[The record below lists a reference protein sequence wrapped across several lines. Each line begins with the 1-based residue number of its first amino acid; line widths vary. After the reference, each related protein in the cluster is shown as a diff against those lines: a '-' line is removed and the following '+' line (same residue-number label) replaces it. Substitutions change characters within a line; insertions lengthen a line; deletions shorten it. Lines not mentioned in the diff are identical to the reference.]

1 MIGGQFCEHNLGLTS
16 DLTLVDHRARLRSHL
31 NKSMELFFYSV
42 IHVGVSIALI
52 ASLVLVYF
60 KIRREEFLLYWAG
73 FWACI
78 ALVLTNSVLLQP
90 FASSTGAQLALGL
103 LSSTAI
109 FLFPLFLIC
118 TGIAVSR
125 TLPPAATRPW
135 IAAAAGM
142 GWVLWLIRV
151 FYPGL
156 SLVVIQVRPLG
167 VVLGLAFLTYQL
179 ALKGRPK
186 VGATNPVLVGVTAL
200 YLVHNLALFLS
211 AQNIVTIYNPP
222 NYSAEAA
229 TVGILLQVALTFV
242 FSYSVIK
249 KTQEVNAEAAEASR
263 RLHSMLGSM
272 GLAGVIVGR
281 NGTVEFC
288 NQWLAETL
296 SVPAKEVVGTRWI
309 DSFVP
314 SRERPDVHAVFDAGF
329 KSGHWPAIHEY
340 SIQSKTRS
348 LSLNWYHTS
357 LLDASGTVI
366 GAASIG
372 VDVSQQRRLEAQI
385 DQARK
390 LETLGRLAGGVAHDF
405 NNHLTAINGFA
416 DLILEQG
423 TNDDRVREH
432 VEHIR
437 RSGELGATLTHQL
450 LSFTRKRQT
459 DVRRISVNQT
469 LNKCASIL
477 QRLIRENVRLE
488 LHLGAEEDFILAD
501 SGQLENMVI
510 NLVLNANDAIPKQ
523 GVVRIRTRQFR
534 GSLPLT
540 GNPEVRDFTVLEVE
554 DTGVGMDEW
563 TKGRIFEPFFT
574 TKVEGK
580 GTGLG
585 LAGVYSAVQEAGGWV
600 GVHSELGKG
609 STFTVY
615 LPRVERDECA
625 PERESD
631 GAEAK
636 PATGTILLVEDQD
649 MVLRFASLT
658 LKGQGYHVIEASSAA
673 EALLA
678 ADSHESI
685 SVLVTDVVMPG
696 MSGDELARR
705 LRESRPDLAI
715 LFVSGYAFDRAEQLG
730 NLLQPYALL
739 PKPYTSA
746 ELLHEVRELL
756 KRQPEVIR

>member
-1 MIGGQFCEHNLGLTS
+1 
-16 DLTLVDHRARLRSHL
+16 
-31 NKSMELFFYSV
+31 MELFFYSV

-60 KIRREEFLLYWAG
+60 KIRKEEFLLYWAG

-78 ALVLTNSVLLQP
+78 ALLLTSSVLLQP
-90 FASSTGAQLALGL
+90 FASSQGAQLALGFM
-103 LSSTAI
+103 SSAAI
-109 FLFPLFLIC
+109 FLFPLFLIWA
-118 TGIAVSR
+118 GIAVGRS
-125 TLPPAATRPW
+125 LPPAATKRW
-135 IAAAAGM
+135 IAGAIGM
-142 GWVLWLIRV
+142 GWLLWVIRI
-151 FYPGL
+151 FYPGI
-156 SLVVIQVRPLG
+156 SAPIIQARPLG
-167 VVLGLAFLTYQL
+167 VVLGLGFLTYQL
-179 ALKGRPK
+179 ALKGRAK
-186 VGATNPVLVGVTAL
+186 VGATNPVLVGVSAL
-200 YLVHNLALFLS
+200 YLAHNLALFLS
-211 AQNIVTIYNPP
+211 AQNIITIYDPP

-242 FSYSVIK
+242 FSYSVIQ

-263 RLHSMLGSM
+263 RLHSLLGSM

-296 SVPAKEVVGTRWI
+296 AVPAKNVVGTRWI

-314 SRERPDVHAVFDAGF
+314 SRERADVQAVFDAGF

-340 SIQSKTRS
+340 SIQSHGRS

-357 LLDASGTVI
+357 LLDASGAVI
-366 GAASIG
+366 GAASMG
-372 VDVSQQRRLEAQI
+372 VDVSQQRRLEAQV

-423 TNDDRVREH
+423 PHDDRVREH

-437 RSGELGATLTHQL
+437 RSGELGAILTHQL
-450 LSFTRKRQT
+450 LSFTRNRQT

-469 LNKCASIL
+469 LKKCAPIL
-477 QRLIRENVRLE
+477 QRLIRENVRME
-488 LHLGAEEDFILAD
+488 LHLTPGEDFILAD
-501 SGQLENMVI
+501 SGQLENMAI
-510 NLVLNANDAIPKQ
+510 NLVLNANDAIPEQ
-523 GVVRIRTRQFR
+523 GVIRIRTRRFT
-534 GSLPLT
+534 GSPPLT
-540 GNPEVRDFTVLEVE
+540 GKAEIQEYAVLEVE

-600 GVHSELGKG
+600 DVRSELGKG
-609 STFTVY
+609 TTFTVY
-615 LPRVERDECA
+615 LPRAQKEETGA
-625 PERESD
+625 PQTGD
-631 GAEAK
+631 GEDTK
-636 PATGTILLVEDQD
+636 PASGTILLVEDQD

-658 LKGQGYHVIEASSAA
+658 LQSQGYEVIEASSAA

-678 ADSHESI
+678 ADNHESI
-685 SVLVTDVVMPG
+685 SALVTDVVMPG

-705 LRESRPDLAI
+705 LRESRPELAA
-715 LFVSGYAFDRAEQLG
+715 LLVSGYAFDRAEQLG
-730 NLLQPYALL
+730 NLRQPYALL
-739 PKPYTSA
+739 PKPYTAA
-746 ELLHEVRELL
+746 ELIHEVRELL
-756 KRQPEVIR
+756 GRAQVIQ